1 MVVVISAKLDFFISK
16 VIEFAD
22 IFELQV
28 IFSKTFRIIAVVLET
43 LKTLD

>member
-1 MVVVISAKLDFFISK
+1 MVAVILAILDFFISK

-28 IFSKTFRIIAVVLET
+28 ILVKRFVS
-43 LKTLD
+43 